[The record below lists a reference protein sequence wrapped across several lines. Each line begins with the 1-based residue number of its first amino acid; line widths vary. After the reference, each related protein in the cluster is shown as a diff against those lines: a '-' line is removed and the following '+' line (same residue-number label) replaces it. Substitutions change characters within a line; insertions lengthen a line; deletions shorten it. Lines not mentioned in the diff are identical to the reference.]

1 MTTLRPY
8 QRELVDGVHDA
19 WTRHRSV
26 LMQLGTGGGKTHTAA
41 TLISELPGRVVFAAH
56 LDSLVTDTAR
66 RLRAHG
72 VECGVVAAGHDA
84 TPDARVQVCSLGTL
98 HARSLTPPAETVVL
112 DECHRAQ
119 AGTVR
124 AWLERYP
131 SARHLGLTATPQRG
145 DGQPLG
151 DVYDVMVQGPTVA
164 ELTEAGHLV
173 ASHVLAPPEGTR
185 GDVVREMGD
194 NMTADDNAIVFA
206 RSKQEG
212 NVIAQRLRAMGYP
225 CAEVYGDTSAR
236 RREEARD
243 RLRAGDLRAIVGVG
257 VFLEGWDEPSVSV
270 VALSRPFGS
279 VGAYL
284 QAIGRGLRPH
294 FKKRR
299 CLVLDAYG
307 AVRLHGLPDEG
318 RRWTLEGSG
327 VTRTEPGLRITR
339 CGTCWAVF
347 RAASRCPRCGEPIA
361 VVADAVQRTAT
372 RAERMELVESMPRSQ
387 RYHAYYRKLYE
398 TALTRMR
405 MSPHRASAWAKART
419 DAAIGAQE

>member
-8 QRELVDGVHDA
+8 QRELVDGVRDA

-56 LDSLVTDTAR
+56 LDSLITDTAR

-72 VECGVVAAGHDA
+72 VECGVVAAGHEA

-98 HARSLTPPAETVVL
+98 HARGLTPPAETVVL
-112 DECHRAQ
+112 DECHRAKAASVQ
-119 AGTVR
+119 D
-124 AWLERYP
+124 WLDRYP
-131 SARHLGLTATPQRG
+131 TARHLGLTATPQRG

-225 CAEVYGDTSAR
+225 CAEVYGDSSAR

-257 VFLEGWDEPSVSV
+257 VIMIINVIHHHHRRRRRYRHHRYRPSSSTSSSSSSSSPSSPSSSFPFSFKRPPPP
-270 VALSRPFGS
+270 LPPSPGERSRPANISSRFFRKPPRS
-279 VGAYL
+279 
-284 QAIGRGLRPH
+284 RPPAAERIPSPPH
-294 FKKRR
+294 
-299 CLVLDAYG
+299 L
-307 AVRLHGLPDEG
+307 
-318 RRWTLEGSG
+318 W
-327 VTRTEPGLRITR
+327 PGLSP
-339 CGTCWAVF
+339 AYPDPPSPP
-347 RAASRCPRCGEPIA
+347 APNPPKNPIA
-361 VVADAVQRTAT
+361 D
-372 RAERMELVESMPRSQ
+372 L
-387 RYHAYYRKLYE
+387 H
-398 TALTRMR
+398 
-405 MSPHRASAWAKART
+405 
-419 DAAIGAQE
+419 